1 MAAPVKSPRVVQR
14 VETNTGAVHS
24 FSESEVRAYIEYFNS
39 SLSDDPTLKNVIPLD
54 PANKARFFEVVKDG
68 LLFVKLINK
77 FFPGTVDETK
87 VKPVPKNTF
96 EQSINIDF
104 GLAAAKQIGCSVVNI
119 GASVRSSAFSLA
131 GSSSLFLLLQLS
143 FYHCPLSRP
152 PGMVQD

>member
-1 MAAPVKSPRVVQR
+1 MQR

-119 GASVRSSAFSLA
+119 GASVRSSAFIVPA
-131 GSSSLFLLLQLS
+131 AAAVVFFLLSLVS
-143 FYHCPLSRP
+143 SP
-152 PGMVQD
+152 PPVWCKTDA